1 MSFSAKKIYRCVL
14 YFVKEKYNVDL
25 HKKHI
30 TLFYAYKRS
39 SLLIPIFYSF
49 QSLDTDLGRL
59 LSQKRYSVVTNP
71 KIQENICSCVCCTL
85 HFCWEYQSFC
95 LIFLLKVLC
104 SLLLFG
110 VPCVF
115 VVPSTYTK
123 HPFIFKKERLWCKRS
138 NSMEAAKNTKYY
150 SMGLHYYSGICNINC
165 KERKQQ

>member
-49 QSLDTDLGRL
+49 QSLDTDLGWL

-71 KIQENICSCVCCTL
+71 KIQENILLVCLLYPPLLLRISVLLLNIFVESIMFAPFVRCSLCVCCVL
-85 HFCWEYQSFC
+85 HLYKASVY
-95 LIFLLKVLC
+95 I
-104 SLLLFG
+104 
-110 VPCVF
+110 
-115 VVPSTYTK
+115 
-123 HPFIFKKERLWCKRS
+123 
-138 NSMEAAKNTKYY
+138 
-150 SMGLHYYSGICNINC
+150 
-165 KERKQQ
+165 